1 MKDDLWPAIIAATA
15 LTFILG
21 WALGYGMG
29 KQEYYDRCFEHFNYM
44 TVVEARGQC
53 NNILKG
59 K

>member
-1 MKDDLWPAIIAATA
+1 MKDDLIAPIIATLAVV
-15 LTFILG
+15 FILG

-29 KQEYYDRCFEHFNYM
+29 KEEYYNRCFEHFNYL
-44 TVVEARGQC
+44 TVIEARGQC

>member
-1 MKDDLWPAIIAATA
+1 MKDDLIAPIIATLAVV
-15 LTFILG
+15 FILG

-29 KQEYYDRCFEHFNYM
+29 KEEYYNRCFEHFNYL